1 MIGVT
6 LGCMTCIIVQ
16 VSAHYRTNLK
26 CCDDFTEKA
35 IFFTRLRLTFQVCTI
50 MGTAS
55 RIRNPYCLQKRCV
68 RIVFVKTVGM
78 ASVSDAKVREKTTK
92 NTCFAALKHTTPR
105 IFQSSWLKVLKN
117 VLLDK
122 SRLIIGPLLLQLPWR
137 LHPLHLQSSWKALDQ
152 NWHCHSGI
160 ACQRHNFSSRH
171 HRRHRSLEGRPFC

>member
-78 ASVSDAKVREKTTK
+78 ASVSDAKVREK
-92 NTCFAALKHTTPR
+92 NDEKHMLRRVEAHYTP
-105 IFQSSWLKVLKN
+105 
-117 VLLDK
+117 
-122 SRLIIGPLLLQLPWR
+122 
-137 LHPLHLQSSWKALDQ
+137 
-152 NWHCHSGI
+152 
-160 ACQRHNFSSRH
+160 NFSIFPSTRREQ
-171 HRRHRSLEGRPFC
+171 HRGGQAF